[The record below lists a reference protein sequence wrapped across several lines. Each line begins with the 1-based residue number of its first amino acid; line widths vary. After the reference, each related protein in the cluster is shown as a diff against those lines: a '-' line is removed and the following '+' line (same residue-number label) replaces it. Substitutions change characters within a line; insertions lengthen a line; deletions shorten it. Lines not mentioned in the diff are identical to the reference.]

1 MLDFRS
7 GDESSILSGTTKFNK
22 EEAMT
27 IEFTNVHTFPSNA
40 KVTPEELSA
49 MLMEM
54 HTAWE
59 SGVPSRPPVTGRTKR
74 SF

>member
-1 MLDFRS
+1 
-7 GDESSILSGTTKFNK
+7 
-22 EEAMT
+22 MT